1 MKDIKAVYNERRGK
15 WRLNYTNPPG
25 EQVQAMYDKDGV
37 LIEFDD
43 KIDANL
49 WIFNYYADRTRSQT
63 MYEIRIDMESCSLL
77 LLIISLAG
85 LIAIAIIYGIVYLV
99 LPI

>member
-1 MKDIKAVYNERRGK
+1 
-15 WRLNYTNPPG
+15 
-25 EQVQAMYDKDGV
+25 
-37 LIEFDD
+37 
-43 KIDANL
+43 
-49 WIFNYYADRTRSQT
+49 
-63 MYEIRIDMESCSLL
+63 MYEIRIDIESCSLL

>member
-1 MKDIKAVYNERRGK
+1 MKNIEAVYNERRGK
-15 WRLNYTNPPG
+15 WRLNYTNPSG

-49 WIFNYYADRTRSQT
+49 WIFNYYADRMHKTN
-63 MYEIRIDMESCSLL
+63 
-77 LLIISLAG
+77 G
-85 LIAIAIIYGIVYLV
+85 
-99 LPI
+99 

>member
-25 EQVQAMYDKDGV
+25 EQVQAIYDKDGV

-49 WIFNYYADRTRSQT
+49 WIFNYYADRTMTR
-63 MYEIRIDMESCSLL
+63 R
-77 LLIISLAG
+77 
-85 LIAIAIIYGIVYLV
+85 
-99 LPI
+99 